1 MSFSNMLQ
9 DAVEGALSGHSN
21 NNRNDNRDNDNE
33 FNPAARYAE
42 SHANTSGG
50 DTSLFTSALSFLD
63 ENKHRL
69 SSDSE
74 INEQEMIHAHQSLY
88 GGDSEGRQHDSN
100 SVGAGA
106 AMQALKMFTTSD
118 EGEKSGMDKNAFI
131 GMAMAQAKKMFEE
144 KEARG
149 EVNGDKQSAIN
160 TAAEMALK
168 MYLKS
173 GGGGMAGTGGPGG
186 GLLQLASKFL

>member
-1 MSFSNMLQ
+1 MSFSNMIQ
-9 DAVEGALSGHSN
+9 DALSGHGHSN
-21 NNRNDNRDNDNE
+21 NNNNNRHDDRDDD
-33 FNPAARYAE
+33 FNPAVRYAE
-42 SHANTSGG
+42 SHANTS
-50 DTSLFTSALSFLD
+50 DPSLFTSALSFLN

-69 SSDSE
+69 SNDND
-74 INEQEMIHAHQSLY
+74 IDEQEMIHAHQSLY
-88 GGDSEGRQHDSN
+88 GGGESERRHDSS

-106 AMQALKMFTTSD
+106 AMQALKMFTTSS

-131 GMAMAQAKKMFEE
+131 GLAMAQAKKMFEE
-144 KEARG
+144 KEAKG

-160 TAAEMALK
+160 SAAEMALK